1 MQRHRIFL
9 ALLLLPAL
17 AAAQSITIEALH
29 PQFKFGGA
37 KPTTTTSAWF
47 VTVDVPVWQGV
58 SFVGQLPFAFGK
70 LKDSPVPTKDETIGN
85 PAVGLRFQREHII
98 LEAVMRIPLVE
109 NGFAGFIG
117 SLADIDRQ
125 ESFVPDIVALVGMIK
140 PKVGGGAFT
149 IHPYGGLSFNV
160 KAEQERNLFVS
171 TIYRLRENDG
181 EMYLL
186 YGGEAQLA
194 VSKLELNGA
203 FNGRAWLT
211 SGAGFARSTI
221 HQITA
226 QAKLNFE
233 HLSPGVLVRI
243 PLDDILLDYTIGLNL
258 HCKL

>member
-1 MQRHRIFL
+1 MQRRRSFL
-9 ALLLLPAL
+9 ALLFLPAL
-17 AAAQSITIEALH
+17 ATAQSITIEAVH
-29 PQFKFGGA
+29 PEFKFAGA
-37 KPTTTTSAWF
+37 KPTTLTSAWF
-47 VTVDVPVWQGV
+47 VTVELPVWQGV
-58 SFVGQLPFAFGK
+58 SFVGQVPFAYGK
-70 LKDSPVPTKDETIGN
+70 LKDSTVPTKDETIGN

-109 NGFAGFIG
+109 SGFAGFIG

-149 IHPYGGLSFNV
+149 LHPYGGLSFNV
-160 KAEQERNLFVS
+160 KAEQGSNLFTS
-171 TIYRLRENDG
+171 TVYKLRQNDG

-194 VSKLELNGA
+194 VSKLQLNGA

-211 SGAGFARSTI
+211 SGAGFAKSTI

-226 QAKLNFE
+226 QARLAFE
-233 HLSPGVLVRI
+233 NISPGVLVRI

-258 HCKL
+258 HCEL